1 QGNVHLT
8 RLLDLFGLTGRLNEN
23 GAASPADETVDYE
36 AVNTIL
42 AREKEASLQ
51 YLAASSGADMS
62 RTKKFI
68 MNSTTAAAY
77 QVVVLAV
84 GLITPRIMLQTY
96 GSEVNGLV
104 SSIKQFISYFY
115 LVSAGLSGAASYA
128 LYKPL
133 ADKDYKAINAVVAA
147 AKKFYTRAGW
157 LFVLLTVVL
166 AVAYP
171 FYIKTEALAPLFIG
185 LLVLVLGVSG
195 TLDFFTLSKYNVLL
209 NADQKNFVISLASM
223 VALIIN
229 TIMLVFLA
237 YNKVGILELKAIVL
251 FTVFLRSAILMIY
264 CKKNYKYLN
273 YNETPNF
280 TALSRRWDALF
291 QQLLGVIGTSAPAVI
306 ITLVSKDLKL
316 VSVYTVFNMV
326 ITGLNGVMNI
336 FTNGL
341 IASFGEVIAKGEIKV
356 LQKAYRE
363 FEFTYLTLIT
373 AVYSITFVV
382 IMPFI
387 RLYTRNITDANYD
400 LPLIGFLF
408 VLNALLSNIK
418 TPQAMLVLSAGMYRE
433 TRWRATIQSAIIIVG
448 GVILTPFMG
457 LYGVL
462 IALIASNVYRTIDLL
477 LFTPK
482 YVTHLSVW
490 GSLAR
495 LLRVF
500 LASAAV

>member
-1 QGNVHLT
+1 
-8 RLLDLFGLTGRLNEN
+8 
-23 GAASPADETVDYE
+23 
-36 AVNTIL
+36 
-42 AREKEASLQ
+42 
-51 YLAASSGADMS
+51 MS
-62 RTKKFI
+62 RTKRFF
-68 MNSTTAAAY
+68 MNSFTAALY
-77 QVVVLAV
+77 QVVLLAV

-96 GSEVNGLV
+96 GSEINGLV
-104 SSIKQFISYFY
+104 SSITQFISYFY
-115 LVSAGLSGAASYA
+115 LVSAGLSGAAIYA

-133 ADKDYKAINAVVAA
+133 ADKDYRAVNAVVAA
-147 AKKFYTRAGW
+147 AKKFYMRAGW

-166 AVAYP
+166 AVSYP
-171 FYIKTEALAPLFIG
+171 FYIKTDVLEPLFIG

-209 NADQKNFVISLASM
+209 NADQKNFVISLAST
-223 VALIIN
+223 VALAVN
-229 TIMLVFLA
+229 TVMLVLLA
-237 YNKVGILELKAIVL
+237 RGGVGILQLKAIVL

-273 YNETPNF
+273 YKETPNNA
-280 TALSRRWDALF
+280 ALNRRWDALF
-291 QQLLGVIGTSAPAVI
+291 QQLLGVIQTSAPAVI

-316 VSVYTVFNMV
+316 VSVYSVFNMV
-326 ITGLNGVMNI
+326 ITGLNGVMSI

-387 RLYTRNITDANYD
+387 RLYTRNITDANYN

-408 VLNALLSNIK
+408 VLNALLFNIK
-418 TPQAMLVLSAGMYRE
+418 TPQAMLALSAGLYRE
-433 TRWRATIQSAIIIVG
+433 TRWRATIQSGIIVVG

-477 LFTPK
+477 FFTPK
-482 YVTHLSVW
+482 YVTHLPVR
-490 GSLAR
+490 GSAAR
-495 LLRVF
+495 LIRVF
-500 LASAAV
+500 LAAAAVYVPLCFFDYQPAGFPSLVIYAVCVSLCTAAVVFLSCLLFERTEMKDVLFRMRGVLRRKK

>member
-1 QGNVHLT
+1 
-8 RLLDLFGLTGRLNEN
+8 
-23 GAASPADETVDYE
+23 
-36 AVNTIL
+36 
-42 AREKEASLQ
+42 
-51 YLAASSGADMS
+51 
-62 RTKKFI
+62 
-68 MNSTTAAAY
+68 MNSFTAAVY
-77 QVVVLAV
+77 QVVLLAV
-84 GLITPRIMLQTY
+84 GLITPRIMLQIY

-104 SSIKQFISYFY
+104 SSITQFISYFY
-115 LVSAGLSGAASYA
+115 LVSAGLSGAAIYA

-133 ADKDYKAINAVVAA
+133 ADKDYRAVNAVVAA
-147 AKKFYTRAGW
+147 AKRFYMRAGW

-171 FYIKTEALAPLFIG
+171 FYIKTDVLEPLFIG

-209 NADQKNFVISLASM
+209 TADQKNFVISIAST
-223 VALIIN
+223 VALAVN
-229 TIMLVFLA
+229 TVMLVLLA
-237 YNKVGILELKAIVL
+237 RGGVGILELKAIVL

-273 YNETPNF
+273 YRETPNNA
-280 TALSRRWDALF
+280 ALSRRWDVLF
-291 QQLLGVIGTSAPAVI
+291 QQLLGVIQTSAPAVI

-316 VSVYTVFNMV
+316 VSVYSVFNMV
-326 ITGLNGVMNI
+326 ITGLNGVMSI

-363 FEFTYLTLIT
+363 FEFTYLSLIT

-382 IMPFI
+382 MMPFI
-387 RLYTRNITDANYD
+387 RLYTRNITDANYN

-408 VLNALLSNIK
+408 VLNALLFNIK
-418 TPQAMLVLSAGMYRE
+418 TPQAMLALSAGLYRE
-433 TRWRATIQSAIIIVG
+433 TRWRASIQSGIIVVG
-448 GVILTPFMG
+448 GVILTPFTG

-462 IALIASNVYRTIDLL
+462 IALIASNVYRTLDLL
-477 LFTPK
+477 FFTPK
-482 YVTHLSVW
+482 HVTHLPVR
-490 GSLAR
+490 GSAAR

-500 LASAAV
+500 LAVAAVYVPLYFFDYQPTGFPSLVIYVVCVSLFAAAVVLLSGLIFERDEMKDVFIRLRGTLRRKKISVQ